1 MVECGK
7 KWEALLIL
15 RNNKSQKPIMSHFL
29 GEYEC
34 KIDPKGRVMLP
45 AGLKKQLSP
54 EAQDRLVINRGF
66 EKCLVLYP
74 LNEWKIISDEVNSLN
89 LYSKKN
95 REFARYFFRGASE
108 LTLDANNRFL
118 LPKNLLEYASIE
130 KDLVLFAYSNRI
142 EVWSKASYDSLLND
156 EPEDFASLAEE
167 VMGKNSKK
175 END

>member
-1 MVECGK
+1 
-7 KWEALLIL
+7 
-15 RNNKSQKPIMSHFL
+15 MSHFL

-66 EKCLVLYP
+66 EKCLVLYA

-108 LTLDANNRFL
+108 LSLDANNRFL

-130 KDLVLFAYSNRI
+130 KD
-142 EVWSKASYDSLLND
+142 
-156 EPEDFASLAEE
+156 
-167 VMGKNSKK
+167 
-175 END
+175 